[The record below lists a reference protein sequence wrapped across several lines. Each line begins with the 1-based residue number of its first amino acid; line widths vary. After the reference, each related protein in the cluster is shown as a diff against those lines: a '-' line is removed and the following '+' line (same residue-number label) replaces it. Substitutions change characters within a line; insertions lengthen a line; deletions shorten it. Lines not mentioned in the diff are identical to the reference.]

1 MARPYAKCGL
11 LTRFLIVCFGSV
23 IGVVLGVGVAV
34 PLELWA
40 AARAADAL
48 RAEGQS
54 VCGLIVVGPLFEGVV
69 VGTALGGLG
78 GLVASLLLVW
88 LGPRWWAGRRNA

>member
-1 MARPYAKCGL
+1 MARACPKCGL
-11 LTRFLIVCFGSV
+11 LTRLVIVCLGTV
-23 IGVVLGVGVAV
+23 IGVVIGVAVAV
-34 PLELWA
+34 PLELQA

-69 VGTALGGLG
+69 LGTSLGGLG
-78 GLVASLLLVW
+78 GLVVSVLLGW
-88 LGPRWWAGRRNA
+88 LGSRW

>member
-1 MARPYAKCGL
+1 MRL
-11 LTRFLIVCFGSV
+11 LVVCLGTV
-23 IGVVLGVGVAV
+23 IGVVIGVAVAV
-34 PLELWA
+34 PLELQA
-40 AARAADAL
+40 ASRAADAL

-78 GLVASLLLVW
+78 GLVVSLLLGW
-88 LGPRWWAGRRNA
+88 LGPRWWAGRRTA